1 MQWILLKSSN
11 RKKASM
17 LAKKIVSK
25 YYGFWFGDTKW
36 DITEYGKPYFRT
48 KDIEISCFNY
58 AHSGNYLLIGLSFN
72 EFIGVDI
79 EDISKKRKNIDK
91 ILTVFSDEENRYVN
105 AFSKEER
112 KNAILDIWVK
122 KEAIG
127 KALGVGLLY
136 DTSQITVCE
145 QPGKSSIVANTV
157 VVNNKTI
164 IYSSKKIEQCC
175 IGVAYVKEGNGIR

>member
-1 MQWILLKSSN
+1 MHWILFKCSN
-11 RKKASM
+11 RKEISI

-25 YYGFWFGDTKW
+25 YYGFQFGDIKW
-36 DITEYGKPYFRT
+36 NVTEYGKPYFRT
-48 KDIEISCFNY
+48 KDIDISYFNY
-58 AHSGNYLLIGLSFN
+58 AHSGKYLLIGLSFN
-72 EFIGVDI
+72 KFVGVDI
-79 EDISKKRKNIDK
+79 EDISKIRKNIDNV
-91 ILTVFSDEENRYVN
+91 LTIFSDEENRYVN
-105 AFSKEER
+105 MFSKEER

-145 QPGKSSIVANTV
+145 QLGKSSLVANTV

-164 IYSSKKIEQCC
+164 IYFSKKIEQCY
-175 IGVAYVKEGNGIR
+175 IGVAYIKEGN